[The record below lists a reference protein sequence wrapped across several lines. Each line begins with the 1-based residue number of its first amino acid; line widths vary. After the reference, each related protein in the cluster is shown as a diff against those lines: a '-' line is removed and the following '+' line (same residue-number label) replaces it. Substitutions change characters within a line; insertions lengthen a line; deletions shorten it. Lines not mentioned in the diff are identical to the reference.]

1 MAITKTFS
9 ERFKE
14 ARNETGLSVAKL
26 AERMLISKRTLEKWE
41 SGERVPPV
49 YVQRFVLNELEELKR
64 HKPIVNEETWNAAQ
78 YKRTHPEETDTPK
91 WKLPLG
97 YKYEDGTVVIQ
108 EGGKVVIDEE
118 EAEIVKRAAEEMA
131 RDGQVSPETEK
142 ELRRAYTEHY
152 KN

>member
-14 ARNETGLSVAKL
+14 ARAETGLSVPKL

-41 SGERVPPV
+41 SGERTPPP
-49 YVQRFVLNELEELKR
+49 YAQRFVLNELEELKR
-64 HKPIVNEETWNAAQ
+64 HSPIVDEETWSAAQ
-78 YKRTHPEETDTPK
+78 YKRKHPEETDTPK
-91 WKLPLG
+91 WKPPLG
-97 YKYEDGTVVIQ
+97 YKYQDG
-108 EGGKVVIDEE
+108 KLVIDEE
-118 EAEIVKRAAEEMA
+118 NAEIVKRAADEMA

-142 ELRRAYTEHY
+142 ELRRAWKEHY